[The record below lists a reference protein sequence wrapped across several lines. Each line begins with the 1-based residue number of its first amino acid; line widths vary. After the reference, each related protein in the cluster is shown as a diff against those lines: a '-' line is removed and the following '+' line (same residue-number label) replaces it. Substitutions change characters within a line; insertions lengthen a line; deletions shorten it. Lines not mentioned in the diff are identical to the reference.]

1 MNRRNWLVAS
11 AAVTGSALIM
21 RTQQRKYSRDLR
33 PKRSRVAILHTDEY
47 SDKLDE
53 LVYDGLRLFNLDV
66 RGKSV
71 LLKPNIVEYIPGKPV
86 NTDTQLIGAA
96 AEGFLRLGAGS
107 VTVGEGPGHQRD
119 TELLVYETAVRYHFI
134 HALGLLAIG
143 VLLRSLDGG
152 LLRWSATLV
161 LAGIILFSGSLYWLT
176 FGAPRFVGIITPLGG
191 LALIAGWILF
201 ATTMWRQ

>member
-1 MNRRNWLVAS
+1 MDARRTLAI
-11 AAVTGSALIM
+11 AGALIALA
-21 RTQQRKYSRDLR
+21 T
-33 PKRSRVAILHTDEY
+33 V
-47 SDKLDE
+47 
-53 LVYDGLRLFNLDV
+53 
-66 RGKSV
+66 
-71 LLKPNIVEYIPGKPV
+71 
-86 NTDTQLIGAA
+86 
-96 AEGFLRLGAGS
+96 LGAFGAHALKAHLS
-107 VTVGEGPGHQRD
+107 QD
-119 TELLVYETAVRYHFI
+119 KLLVYETAVRYHFI